1 MIADNILVTT
11 FLITGIFLFG
21 IAADFYGN
29 SREETAMNLVYF
41 GLIFIGISALA
52 FFTSCGTSN
61 QRTKE
66 EKQPLMQTV

>member
-1 MIADNILVTT
+1 MIADNILVTS

-29 SREETAMNLVYF
+29 SSEETAMNLVYF
-41 GLIFIGISALA
+41 GLIFIGISALT
-52 FFTSCGTSN
+52 FFTSCGKSD

-66 EKQPLMQTV
+66 EKQQLIQTV